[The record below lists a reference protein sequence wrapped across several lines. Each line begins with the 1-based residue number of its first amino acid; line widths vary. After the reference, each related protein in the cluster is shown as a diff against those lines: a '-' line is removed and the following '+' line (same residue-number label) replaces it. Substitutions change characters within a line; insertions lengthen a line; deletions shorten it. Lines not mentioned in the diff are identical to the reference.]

1 MGIVNL
7 NRFLVDN
14 CRKSSIHKQ
23 KLSSL
28 QNKTIV
34 IDTSIYLY
42 KYASQNALFEN
53 FYMMISL
60 LRENNIIPLF
70 VFDGKPPP
78 EKYDLLDARK
88 LEKKT
93 AEQEYN
99 KILSEMETDDNKL
112 NPTQKKGLQ
121 QELDTLKNQF
131 IRIRH
136 ADVRMIKNLMDAY
149 GVMYRDAEGEADQM
163 CAALVLSGKAWACMS
178 DDMDMFV
185 YGCPR
190 VLRHFSIVGKNVLI
204 YHMENILT
212 DLRMDMDTF
221 RKITVL
227 SGTDYNIHL
236 QTNLIETMKWY
247 EDYIRKQEH
256 HNIEFYEWL
265 HKTTKYIHNY
275 DKLLTV
281 YEMFCLKENVLNLY
295 NELQIQLN
303 VYDKVQLHA
312 IMKDDGFV
320 FPGITSTT

>member
-7 NRFLVDN
+7 NRFLIDN

-28 QNKTIV
+28 RNKTIV

-60 LRENNIIPLF
+60 LRENNITPLF

-93 AEQEYN
+93 AEQEYK
-99 KILSEMETDDNKL
+99 KILSEMESEDKNLTSA
-112 NPTQKKGLQ
+112 QKKELQ

-131 IRIRH
+131 IRIRPS
-136 ADVRMIKNLMDAY
+136 DIRTIKKLMDAY
-149 GVMYRDAEGEADQM
+149 GVMYRDAEGEADEM

-178 DDMDMFV
+178 DDMDMLV

-190 VLRHFSIVGKNVLI
+190 VLRHFSIAGKTVLI

-236 QTNLIETMKWY
+236 KTSLVETMKWY
-247 EDYIRKQEH
+247 EEYIRKPVHQ
-256 HNIEFYEWL
+256 IDEFYQWL

-275 DKLLTV
+275 DKLISV
-281 YEMFCLKENVLNLY
+281 YEMFSLQENALNLY
-295 NELQIQLN
+295 NDLQIQLN
-303 VYDKVQLHA
+303 DCNLLELHA
-312 IMKDDGFV
+312 VMKEDGFV
-320 FPGITSTT
+320 IP